1 MPFTYFITG
10 CSRGLGLAL
19 AVELSKRGDFVF
31 ATARGDPTPALQEL
45 VSNSSGRVEY
55 LKLDVTNRSNA
66 EEAAKHVEASG
77 KSIDV
82 LINNAGVINE
92 TSNRLDAMNDLD
104 STFNSNV
111 TSAHI
116 VTSAFLS
123 LLRKGTQKKVVN
135 ISTAAGSIA
144 MASKYSTVAPPAY
157 KVSKAAL
164 NMLTAQY
171 AQSYEKEGFTF
182 IAVSP
187 GRLRTDMGG
196 ESGDLDVETGAKAV
210 LEVVDSN
217 GKESNG
223 KFLNIR
229 VSGWE
234 QAEGGIQYDGKI
246 IPW

>member
-1 MPFTYFITG
+1 
-10 CSRGLGLAL
+10 L

-196 ESGDLDVETGAKAV
+196 ESGDLDVETGQRLCSKWSIAMEKSLTANFSTFV
-210 LEVVDSN
+210 CPAGNRLRA
-217 GKESNG
+217 ESNMIA
-223 KFLNIR
+223 KLFLGNAKKHSSFCR
-229 VSGWE
+229 
-234 QAEGGIQYDGKI
+234 
-246 IPW
+246 